1 MNKKPLEKLVGCAGK
16 SGKVHRG
23 RRRVTAL
30 DKEYAKALEGTL
42 TEWLSKKDEKAYRK
56 L

>member
-1 MNKKPLEKLVGCAGK
+1 MKLFTLDHRFI
-16 SGKVHRG
+16 KVHRG

-42 TEWLSKKDEKAYRK
+42 TEWLSKKNEKAYRK